1 MAKGLIDVQTVGHVL
16 WITIVYPQK
25 KNALTR
31 AMYSDFTQALV
42 EAAENPDIAVVCIA
56 GAEGVFS
63 SGNDLADF
71 MEATH
76 AEDFSPVLQFLEVI
90 STFSKPLLAA
100 VSGLAVGIGVTLL
113 LHCDLVYTTPE
124 TVFQLPFTRLGLVPE
139 AGATYLLPQIAG
151 YRQAAAC
158 LLWGDWFTA
167 AHAVTLGV
175 VNAIVSSDIL
185 QTEVQKK
192 ADQLT
197 NMSLEALVQT
207 KKMMK
212 MPQAA
217 QVQTQIREEAKVFA
231 RLLQMPETHAA
242 IKAAVKK

>member
-1 MAKGLIDVQTVGHVL
+1 MVKGLIDIQTVGRVL
-16 WITIVYPQK
+16 WITMTRPHK

-42 EAAENPDIAVVCIA
+42 AAAENPDISVVCIA

-71 MEATH
+71 MGATR
-76 AEDFSPVLQFLEVI
+76 AEDFAPVLQFLEVI
-90 STFSKPLLAA
+90 STFPKPLLAA
-100 VSGLAVGIGVTLL
+100 VSGLAVGVGVTLL

-158 LLWGDWFTA
+158 LLWGERFTA
-167 AHAVTLGV
+167 EQAVTLGIA
-175 VNAIVSSDIL
+175 NAMVSSDIL
-185 QTEVQKK
+185 QAEVQKK

-217 QVQTQIREEAKVFA
+217 QVQAQIREEARVFA
-231 RLLQMPETHAA
+231 RLLQMPETQAA
-242 IKAAVKK
+242 IEAFVKK